1 MKRINPDEK
10 KYLVYKVSDW
20 GLYYFNDP
28 NAEIY
33 KIGLTHYEAF
43 RLCDQLNGA
52 GGLPYYKCC
61 HEKDWNQ
68 QMSLI

>member
-28 NAEIY
+28 N
-33 KIGLTHYEAF
+33 
-43 RLCDQLNGA
+43 
-52 GGLPYYKCC
+52 YKCC
-61 HEKDWNQ
+61 HEKD
-68 QMSLI
+68 

>member
-28 NAEIY
+28 TMRHLDYAI
-33 KIGLTHYEAF
+33 
-43 RLCDQLNGA
+43 
-52 GGLPYYKCC
+52 
-61 HEKDWNQ
+61 
-68 QMSLI
+68 S